1 MVKMPSEVKD
11 VVAKQK
17 PLPIATSDKNG
28 KPNVVFV
35 TMWKIL
41 DDEIILIVDN
51 FMKKTRVNLEENP
64 NMAIVAYDSDIK
76 RSFQLKGIVD
86 LETRG
91 DRYAIAE
98 EMARAKNRPAKVAV
112 VFHVKEIFD
121 ATAGPNAG
129 KKLA

>member
-41 DDEIILIVDN
+41 DDETVLIVDN
-51 FMKKTRVNLEENP
+51 FMKKTRTNLEENP
-64 NMAIVAYDSDIK
+64 NLAIVAYDSEIK
-76 RSFQLKGIVD
+76 RSFQLKGTVD

-98 EMARAKNRPAKVAV
+98 EMARAKNRPARVAV
-112 VFHVKEIFD
+112 VFHVKEIYD

-129 KKLA
+129 KRII

>member
-11 VVAKQK
+11 VVSKQK

-41 DDEIILIVDN
+41 DDETILIVDN
-51 FMKKTRVNLEENP
+51 FMKKTRVNMEENP
-64 NMAIVAYDSDIK
+64 NMAIVAYDSEIK
-76 RSFQLKGIVD
+76 RSFQLKGTVD

-91 DRYAIAE
+91 DRFAIAE

-112 VFHVKEIFD
+112 VFHVKEIYD

-129 KKLA
+129 KKLV

>member
-11 VVAKQK
+11 VVSKQK

-41 DDEIILIVDN
+41 DDETILIVDN
-51 FMKKTRVNLEENP
+51 FMKKTRTNLEVNP
-64 NMAIVAYDSDIK
+64 NMAIVAYDSEIK
-76 RSFQLKGIVD
+76 RSFQLKGNVD

-98 EMARAKNRPAKVAV
+98 EMARAKNRPAKVVV

-121 ATAGPNAG
+121 NSPGPNAG
-129 KKLA
+129 NKLA

>member
-11 VVAKQK
+11 VVSKQK

-41 DDEIILIVDN
+41 DDETILIVDN

-64 NMAIVAYDSDIK
+64 NMAIVAYDSDIN
-76 RSFQLKGIVD
+76 RSFQLKGTVD

-98 EMARAKNRPAKVAV
+98 EMARAKNRPAKVAI
-112 VFHVKEIFD
+112 VFQVKEIYD

-129 KKLA
+129 KKLV

>member
-1 MVKMPSEVKD
+1 MVKMPAEIKD
-11 VVAKQK
+11 VVSKQK

-41 DDEIILIVDN
+41 DDETILIVDN

-64 NMAIVAYDSDIK
+64 NMAIVVYDSEIK
-76 RSFQLKGIVD
+76 RSFQLKGTVD

-91 DRYAIAE
+91 DRFDIAE

-112 VFHVKEIFD
+112 VFHVKEIYD
-121 ATAGPNAG
+121 NTAGPNAG
-129 KKLA
+129 KKLV